1 MPENHELPPAATARV
16 LPLGDAALT
25 IEFGDRIDPETHVR
39 VRRFCAALEAG
50 TLPEGV
56 EEWAPAF
63 ASVTLWYDPEKIS
76 YAALANFV
84 TCLSHG
90 PPPAEKP
97 GACYEIPFCRDED
110 FAPDLAELSG
120 LKGLTPEAYI
130 EEFSALVFEVYMLG
144 FQPGFAYLGGL
155 PERLSAP
162 RLTTPRKSVPARSL
176 AIADLMCAAYPFA
189 SPGGW
194 RLIGRTPAPL
204 FDPCHRTRPALLT
217 PGDRVRWRE
226 IDRAACQRLESQ
238 WLTGDFDARVLTG
251 DCSWRD

>member
-1 MPENHELPPAATARV
+1 MPENRELPPGAAARV
-16 LPLGDAALT
+16 QPLGDAALT
-25 IEFGDRIDPETHVR
+25 IEFGDRIDPEVHAR

-50 TLPEGV
+50 PLPEGV

-76 YAALANFV
+76 YAALADFV
-84 TCLSHG
+84 AGLSQAE
-90 PPPAEKP
+90 PPAERP
-97 GACYEIPFCRDED
+97 SACYEIPFCRDGD

-120 LKGLTPEAYI
+120 LKGLTREAYI
-130 EEFSALVFEVYMLG
+130 KEFSALVFEVYMLG

-162 RLTTPRKSVPARSL
+162 RLTTPRKIVPARSL
-176 AIADLMCAAYPFA
+176 AVADRMCAAYPFA

-204 FDPCHRTRPALLT
+204 FDPGNPTRPALLA
-217 PGDRVRWRE
+217 PGDSVRWRE
-226 IDRAACQRLESQ
+226 IDHAAYQRLEDQ
-238 WLTGDFDARVLTG
+238 WGAGDFDARILSG
-251 DCSWRD
+251 DPSWRD

>member
-1 MPENHELPPAATARV
+1 MPENHELPPGATARV
-16 LPLGDAALT
+16 QPLGDAALT
-25 IEFGDRIDPETHVR
+25 IEFGDRIDPEIHRR
-39 VRRFCAALEAG
+39 VKRFCAALEAS

-76 YAALANFV
+76 YAALGNFV
-84 TCLSHG
+84 AGLSHQT
-90 PPPAEKP
+90 PCVERP
-97 GACYEIPFCRDED
+97 GALYEIPFCRDGD
-110 FAPDLAELSG
+110 FAPDLAETAG
-120 LKGLTPEAYI
+120 LKGLTPKSYI
-130 EEFSALVFEVYMLG
+130 AEFSALTFEVHMLG

-162 RLTTPRKSVPARSL
+162 RLTTPRKIVPARSL
-176 AIADLMCAAYPFA
+176 AIADRMCAAYPFA

-204 FDPCHRTRPALLT
+204 FDPGKPTRPALLT

-226 IDRAACQRLESQ
+226 IDRAAYQRLESQ
-238 WLTGDFDARVLTG
+238 WGAGDFDASVLTEG
-251 DCSWRD
+251 SSWRD